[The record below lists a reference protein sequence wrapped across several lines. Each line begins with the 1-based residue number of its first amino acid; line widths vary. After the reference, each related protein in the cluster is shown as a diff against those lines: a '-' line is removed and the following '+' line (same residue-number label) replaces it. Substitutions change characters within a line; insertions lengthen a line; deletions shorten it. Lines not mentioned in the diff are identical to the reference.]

1 MTNFRYGGVSVL
13 DSFFDVNIWH
23 RSPPSPQL
31 RRLKDRIRKYVMR
44 LNYSHF
50 SQFYIPLEFLT
61 HSQYQRIQSRE
72 RALPQPAEAG
82 GGGV

>member
-1 MTNFRYGGVSVL
+1 MTNFRYGGENLL
-13 DSFFDVNIWH
+13 DSFFDEDIWH
-23 RSPPSPQL
+23 RYPPSPQL
-31 RRLKDRIRKYVMR
+31 KRLKDRIRKFVMR

-50 SQFYIPLEFLT
+50 SQFDVPLEFLT
-61 HSQYQRIQSRE
+61 RSQYRRIQSRE